1 MEIVVCLDENNGMMF
16 NHRRQSRDRVVIDDI
31 LAQTQ
36 GRPLWMNDYSA
47 PLFEGAGNVHV
58 SPHFL
63 SEAPE
68 NAVCFVEDQVVA
80 PIVKRIVRV
89 VVYRW
94 HRVYPA
100 DQYFDLALTDAQWRC
115 VERVDFSGHSHD
127 IITREV
133 YER

>member
-31 LAQTQ
+31 LAQAQ

-47 PLFEGAGNVHV
+47 PLFEGVGNVHV

-80 PIVKRIVRV
+80 PIVKRVARV

-100 DQYFDLALTDAQWRC
+100 DQYFDLTLTDAQWRC
-115 VERVDFSGHSHD
+115 VERVDLSGHSHD

>member
-1 MEIVVCLDENNGMMF
+1 MEIIVCLDENNGMMF
-16 NHRRQSRDRVVIDDI
+16 NHRRQSRDRVVVDDI
-31 LAQTQ
+31 LAQAQ
-36 GRPLWMNDYSA
+36 GRPLWMNGYSA

-80 PIVKRIVRV
+80 PIVKRVARV

-100 DQYFDLALTDAQWRC
+100 DHYFDLALMDAEWRC
-115 VERVDFSGHSHD
+115 VESVDFPGHSHD

>member
-68 NAVCFVEDQVVA
+68 NAVCFVEDRLLK
-80 PIVKRIVRV
+80 KRLRV
-89 VVYRW
+89 WLSTVGTVCIR
-94 HRVYPA
+94 RISI
-100 DQYFDLALTDAQWRC
+100 L
-115 VERVDFSGHSHD
+115 
-127 IITREV
+127 I
-133 YER
+133 